1 MYMFKIKI
9 KMFHWLVDPTSL
21 ANVQTKI
28 PPVAERKT
36 RTIIRSKGGKYSIT
50 DFSEVK
56 EEEVKWSIGVGVVI
70 TWYNLYM
77 WIWCED
83 FSRLFNII
91 LQHVRVLQLLIS
103 FLKKNLIPFF
113 TNVWI
118 WIRQIVIES
127 EDPMTY

>member
-9 KMFHWLVDPTSL
+9 KMFHSLVDSTSL

-56 EEEVKWSIGVGVVI
+56 EEEVKWDHS
-70 TWYNLYM
+70 
-77 WIWCED
+77 
-83 FSRLFNII
+83 
-91 LQHVRVLQLLIS
+91 Q
-103 FLKKNLIPFF
+103 
-113 TNVWI
+113 
-118 WIRQIVIES
+118 
-127 EDPMTY
+127 